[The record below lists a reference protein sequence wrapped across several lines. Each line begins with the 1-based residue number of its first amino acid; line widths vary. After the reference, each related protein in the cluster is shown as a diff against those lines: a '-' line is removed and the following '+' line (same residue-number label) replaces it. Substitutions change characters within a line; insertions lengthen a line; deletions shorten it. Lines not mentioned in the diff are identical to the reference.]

1 MSLEYCRAEQSENSI
16 FWVDATSMGTV
27 NRSFEGIA
35 LKLAPGSKFPNPE
48 AARTFVLKKFE
59 DLSDPVLMIFDN
71 YDKPAEFP
79 TIRDY
84 LPDRSKIIFN
94 SRHTDARRLGKG
106 VEVGAMTAEVSILWS
121 AFSLVKYSSL
131 VAKTRLSERIARFI
145 DFSRCSVG

>member
-1 MSLEYCRAEQSENSI
+1 MSLEYCRAERTENSI
-16 FWVDATSMGTV
+16 FWVDATSLGTV

-35 LKLAPGSKFPNPE
+35 LKLAPGSKFSNPE

-71 YDKPAEFP
+71 YDKPTEFP

-84 LPDRSKIIFN
+84 LPHRSKIIFN
-94 SRHTDARRLGKG
+94 SRHTDAKRLGKV
-106 VEVGAMTAEVSILWS
+106 VEIGAMTAEVSILRS
-121 AFSLVKYSSL
+121 AFSLVKCSSL

-145 DFSRCSVG
+145 DFSRCLAG